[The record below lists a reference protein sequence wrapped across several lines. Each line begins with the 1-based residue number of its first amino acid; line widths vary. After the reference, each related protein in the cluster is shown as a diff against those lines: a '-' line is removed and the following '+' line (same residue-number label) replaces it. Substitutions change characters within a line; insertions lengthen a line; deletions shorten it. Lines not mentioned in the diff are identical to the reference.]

1 MKNICTLLCLMIFS
15 LPVIAQTSV
24 KAVYNVPDSSC
35 VNECKARVQQFKKD
49 GNADRYKMDEEFFC
63 HISRYSK
70 ETSASKLTI
79 VNLGDEKVM
88 SITILQMQV
97 NATNIKGQTGIL
109 TADEPL
115 ELLKESG
122 FARCKTLSL
131 DLGKGNFA
139 TVKLN
144 EVESVKI
151 KIAWKDQEK
160 IYIVGKEK

>member
-1 MKNICTLLCLMIFS
+1 MKNFCTLLWLMILS
-15 LPVIAQTSV
+15 LPVMAQTSV
-24 KAVYNVPDSSC
+24 KPAYNVPDSSC
-35 VNECKARVQQFKKD
+35 VNECRARVQQFKKD
-49 GNADRYKMDEEFFC
+49 GNADRCQMDEEFFC

-88 SITILQMQV
+88 SVTILQMQV

-115 ELLKESG
+115 ELLKEAN

-151 KIAWKDQEK
+151 KITWEGEEK

>member
-1 MKNICTLLCLMIFS
+1 MKNFCTFLWLMIFS
-15 LPVIAQTSV
+15 LPVIAQTNV
-24 KAVYNVPDSSC
+24 KPSYNVPDSSC
-35 VNECKARVQQFKKD
+35 VNECKARVQQLRKD
-49 GNADRYKMDEEFFC
+49 GNADRFQMDENFFC

-79 VNLGDEKVM
+79 VNLGEEKVM
-88 SITILQMQV
+88 SVTILQMQV

-115 ELLKESG
+115 ELLKNAN

-151 KIAWKDQEK
+151 RITWEGEEK
-160 IYIVGKEK
+160 IYTVGKEK